1 MNRAQTVPAVVLVSL
16 TAAAL
21 VGCAPGVGG
30 AHGPP
35 LGTPPPEAAPAS
47 GRAPA
52 PAPPALRLPDQARP
66 TSYDVDLTLDP
77 ARQDF
82 SGRISI
88 ALELRRPAD
97 HLWLNAHEIAV
108 DAAWLSLGRERL
120 PAWAS
125 PAGKD
130 YLLVRFPTAVG
141 PGPAR
146 LTIDYRGKARRHDG
160 DGIYQ
165 VEEAGAHYLYTQF
178 EATDA
183 RQAFPCFDEPSYKV
197 PWRLSIRTRAGQ
209 VALANTPPVEEIDGQ
224 RTGQPGWKTV
234 RFAET
239 RPLPSYLLAFAVG
252 PFEFVDAGKS
262 RSGVPLRI
270 VVPRGRAGEVAY
282 PVEVT
287 GTVLARLEDWFGT
300 SYPFSKLDSIAVPV
314 FNAGAME
321 NPGLITYQQSILVT
335 KPGESTRDGQRRY
348 AEIAAHELAH
358 QWFGNLVTM
367 QFWDDIWLNEAFAT
381 WMADKIS
388 TRWKPEWG
396 GEVDRVSSRSR
407 VMGQDS
413 LGSARMI
420 RQPIETA
427 GDIANVFDGI
437 TYNKGAA
444 VLRMFERWIGEDTFR
459 AGVRAYL
466 ARHAWSNAAYPDFV
480 AAISAAAGK
489 DVRPAFDSF
498 VTQTGVP
505 LVSFDLDCAAGRPP
519 VLRLGQRRYRP
530 LGSNLPADRLWQIP
544 VCVRYGSGMRS
555 EGRACTLLT
564 QAQAELPLPDS
575 KTCPEWVQPNEEAYG
590 YYRTL
595 PQGKLL
601 DRLLVR
607 SATVLSLPERI
618 GLLGDTNA
626 LVSSGDLGPESAL
639 ALVERLARDPSHR
652 VVEASLGI
660 VKRVDDMVPAALRP
674 RYERFIQQ
682 YYGERARQLG
692 WRSRPGESDDIKELR
707 PDLLGLVAQE
717 GNDRA
722 LATEARTL
730 VERWLQDRSA
740 IEPELVS
747 TALVV
752 AAYHGDAALFD
763 KVYAAARATRAG
775 AKGGERQERSRLL
788 STLAAFRD
796 PALVDRALAIGLSGE
811 FEPREAMVLLQAP
824 FRQAETRARG
834 HSFWKTHYDQ
844 IAGRLPEGMRA
855 GPVRSLV
862 SLCDEQY
869 RPDIESFYRPR
880 LSRLAGGPRV
890 INQTL
895 EQLTLCAQA
904 RKAQSPGVAAFFS
917 GRSDRGS

>member
-1 MNRAQTVPAVVLVSL
+1 VT
-16 TAAAL
+16 
-21 VGCAPGVGG
+21 
-30 AHGPP
+30 
-35 LGTPPPEAAPAS
+35 
-47 GRAPA
+47 
-52 PAPPALRLPDQARP
+52 
-66 TSYDVDLTLDP
+66 LTLAP

-82 SGRISI
+82 SGQIAI
-88 ALELRRPAD
+88 ALNFQRPAD
-97 HLWLNAHEIAV
+97 HLWLNAQEITV
-108 DAAWLSLGRERL
+108 DAASLAVGGERL

-130 YLLVRFPTAVG
+130 YLLVRFPSAVG

-165 VEEAGAHYLYTQF
+165 VEEAGAHYLFTQF

-197 PWRLSIRTRAGQ
+197 PWRLTIRTRADQ
-209 VALANTPPVEEIDGQ
+209 VALANTPAVEEIAGQ
-224 RTGQPGWKTV
+224 GQPGWKTV

-239 RPLPSYLLAFAVG
+239 RPLPSYLVAFAVG

-262 RSGVPLRI
+262 RSGVPMRI
-270 VVPRGRAGEVAY
+270 VVPRGRAAEVGY

-287 GTVLARLEDWFGT
+287 GTVLAQLEDWFG
-300 SYPFSKLDSIAVPV
+300 SAYPFSKLDSIAVPV

-335 KPGESTRDGQRRY
+335 KPGEMTRSRQRRY
-348 AEIAAHELAH
+348 ADIAAHELAH

-381 WMADKIS
+381 WMASKIV
-388 TRWKPEWG
+388 TRWKPDWG
-396 GEVDRVSSRSR
+396 GDVARVSARSR

-437 TYNKGAA
+437 TYTKGAA

-466 ARHAWSNAAYPDFV
+466 TKHAWGNAAYGDFV
-480 AAISAAAGK
+480 AAISGAAGK

-498 VTQTGVP
+498 ITQTGVP
-505 LVSFDLDCAAGRPP
+505 LVSFDLDCTAGRPP
-519 VLRLGQRRYRP
+519 VIHLGQRRYRP
-530 LGSNLPADRLWQIP
+530 LGSSLPADRLWQIP
-544 VCVRYGSGMRS
+544 VCVRYGTGARG

-564 QAQAELPLPDS
+564 QAQADLPLTDARS
-575 KTCPEWVQPNEEAYG
+575 CPEWVQPNEEAYG

-595 PQGKLL
+595 PRGKLL
-601 DRLLVR
+601 DRLLAR
-607 SATVLSLPERI
+607 SPTVLSLPERI

-652 VVEASLGI
+652 VVEASLAI
-660 VKRVDDMVPAALRP
+660 VERVDDMVPAALRP
-674 RYERFIQQ
+674 RYQRFIQQ
-682 YYGERARQLG
+682 AFGARARELG
-692 WRSRPGESDDIKELR
+692 WRSRPGENDDIKELR

-717 GNDRA
+717 GSDRA
-722 LATEARTL
+722 LAAEARTL
-730 VERWLQDRSA
+730 VERWLQDRTA
-740 IEPELVS
+740 IEPELIS
-747 TALVV
+747 TALGV

-763 KVYAAARATRAG
+763 KLYAAARAIRAG
-775 AKGGERQERSRLL
+775 GKGGDRQERARLL
-788 STLAAFRD
+788 STLAGFRD
-796 PALVDRALAIGLSGE
+796 PALVERTLAIGLSGE
-811 FEPREAMVLLQAP
+811 FEPREAMALLQAP
-824 FRQAETRARG
+824 FRQPETRARG
-834 HSFWKTHYDQ
+834 HDFWKAHYDQ
-844 IAGRLPEGMRA
+844 IAGKLPEGMRA

-862 SLCDEQY
+862 ALCDEQY

-890 INQTL
+890 MNQTL

-917 GRSDRGS
+917 GRTDRS